1 MSDAKDNTPKSM
13 VFRIRSST
21 RDMSS
26 SVTQLV
32 QDFRGIMNPY
42 TAIRLRERRAN
53 ALKDFVVMSG
63 PLGVTHLCVFTQSEQ
78 ANTMLRIART
88 PHGPTLNFL
97 VKSYS
102 LCKDIAST
110 QKNPRA
116 QNQMGPEYMQPPL
129 LVMNGFS
136 TEQKSDKDTLV
147 TSMLQN
153 MFPPIQVQSTRVSSI
168 RRVLLL
174 NQDPA
179 TGQIELR
186 HYAIESRLVNLSKP
200 MKKLARVERNLH
212 KKMPNMSNAADIA
225 EYLLDPAAAGG
236 FTSESEIDEDA
247 TVEVER
253 SILERSRTRPRRQN
267 KATGA
272 NAQDITGDNDNDD
285 ENDQNGTNN
294 NDNNNLSIPTRQK
307 RAIKLTEIGPR
318 MTLELRKIEAGL
330 CDGKILYH
338 SQVSKSK
345 KEAESLETVHKER
358 QSLKEKRRK
367 EQELNVRKK
376 QELRKEKKTRSQ
388 RGLERAQ
395 AKEAAANGSQ
405 EIKDFA
411 SFSSEDEKDPE
422 EMDDYEL
429 EAAAMAGDSDEDLF

>member
-1 MSDAKDNTPKSM
+1 MSDAKDDTPKSM

-21 RDMSS
+21 RDMSH

-32 QDFRGIMNPY
+32 QDFRGVMNPH
-42 TAIRLRERRAN
+42 TAIRLQERRGN
-53 ALKDFVVMSG
+53 ALKDFVVMAG

-88 PHGPTLNFL
+88 PRGPTLNFF
-97 VKSYS
+97 VKKYS
-102 LCKDIAST
+102 LCKDIAAT
-110 QKNPRA
+110 QKHPRA

-136 TEQKSDKDTLV
+136 TEQKSDKDTLL

-174 NQDPA
+174 TQDPA
-179 TGQIELR
+179 TGEIELR
-186 HYAIESRLVNLSKP
+186 HYAIESKQVNLSKP
-200 MKKLARVERNLH
+200 MKKLARVEKNVH
-212 KKMPNMSNAADIA
+212 KKMPNMANAADIA
-225 EYLLDPAAAGG
+225 DYLLDPAAAGG
-236 FTSESEIDEDA
+236 FTSESEVDEDA

-253 SILERSRTRPRRQN
+253 EVLQRSRNRRARN
-267 KATGA
+267 AATGTGS
-272 NAQDITGDNDNDD
+272 NAEGLGGAEAD
-285 ENDQNGTNN
+285 EDETTASRPTNHH
-294 NDNNNLSIPTRQK
+294 DLGKQK

-330 CDGKILYH
+330 CEGKVLYH
-338 SQVSKSK
+338 SQIIKSK
-345 KEAESLETVHKER
+345 KDKQSLDNTHKER
-358 QSLKEKRRK
+358 QALKEKRRR
-367 EQELNVRKK
+367 EQEENVRRKQDERRNKK
-376 QELRKEKKTRSQ
+376 SRSQ

-395 AKEAAANGSQ
+395 ARAENG
-405 EIKDFA
+405 EKADIKDFA
-411 SFSSEDEKDPE
+411 SFSADEDEKDPE

-429 EAAAMAGDSDEDLF
+429 EAAELAEDEDLF